1 MNLYR
6 HIFVSLAAKSER
18 KIKFISYKLMLLPS
32 DMQRPEDFPL
42 WSYFGRDVPG
52 HIRTKIGRIK
62 FLTYF
67 GSAMSGMHLASEN
80 IEKFPRKAILFK
92 LF

>member
-1 MNLYR
+1 
-6 HIFVSLAAKSER
+6 
-18 KIKFISYKLMLLPS
+18 MLLPS
-32 DMQRPEDFPL
+32 GIQRPESVPL